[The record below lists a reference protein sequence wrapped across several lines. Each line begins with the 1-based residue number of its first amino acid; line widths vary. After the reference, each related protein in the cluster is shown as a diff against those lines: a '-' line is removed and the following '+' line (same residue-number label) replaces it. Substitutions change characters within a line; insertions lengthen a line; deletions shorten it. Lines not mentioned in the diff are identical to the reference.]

1 MAIVDTRTG
10 NEAGDVEPCTV
21 TATRAEFVA
30 FVEKHHVI
38 LTMPVMT
45 KEAFELLMEAKE
57 LAGHQ
62 SEKDRGT
69 LQSTTIDMI
78 RDGDDELAAWLTAVC
93 QPLPKA
99 ECSKINCFL
108 NINSGR
114 KSGKGWHSD
123 NPTEGT
129 KVTGE
134 NSGRFIGYIMQD
146 GARGSL
152 SVRCGEHE
160 YEIEVPPGCMLY
172 ATNELLTSQKA
183 CEHRHGAQ
191 GLSVSFVIEVACAQ
205 MPLAAT
211 STAIAAAAAARA
223 RIHLNFAAHL
233 EPWMPETFFLGAK
246 LKYGFVGGGSVRRCA
261 MAWYRG
267 LKMGP
272 AWYRGLK
279 MGPGYPRELGK
290 DEARLLVSALSTED
304 LAYAACQQ
312 GMLISRIGSL
322 HIGWKETLVN
332 ARLLARALTLEQYT
346 KMPEIERRQLCDQ
359 LWARAVADAALRR
372 AGGQAAVR
380 LWQLKELRAL
390 PSPSAAELT
399 RRFTLEAGEA
409 ADEEAVAEMVQIETQ
424 IKRMPRGDLTAE
436 EALAQAAD
444 EKLVLVTSANATGYK
459 GVSRDGG
466 RYRVQITENGKQM
479 YGGSF
484 ETAEHAALQ
493 YARLLGPERSAAAA
507 AAVIDLTAEEAI
519 AQAAAEGLMLVPAST
534 ETGYKGVTRDGGR
547 YRVQI
552 TENGKQMYGG
562 IFETAERAALQY
574 ARLLGPERSA
584 AAAAAVIDLT
594 AEEAI
599 AQAAAEGLMLVPA
612 STETGYKGVTRDG
625 GGYRVRITEN
635 GKKMCGGSFETAER
649 AALQYARLLGPERSA
664 AAAVAAASG
673 HSRKRPADGAPAATT
688 SGRIRRAPSCR
699 E

>member
-1 MAIVDTRTG
+1 MSIVDTRTG
-10 NEAGDVEPCTV
+10 NEVGNVKPCTV
-21 TATRAEFVA
+21 IGTRAEFVA

-38 LTMPVMT
+38 LTMPEMT
-45 KEAFELLMEAKE
+45 EKAFEQLMEAKE

-62 SEKDRGT
+62 VEKDRGT

-78 RDGDDELAAWLTAVC
+78 RDGDDELADWFTAVC

-99 ECSKINCFL
+99 ECSKINYFL

-114 KSGKGWHSD
+114 KSGKGWHKD

-172 ATNELLTSQKA
+172 ATNELLTGQMG

-223 RIHLNFAAHL
+223 RIQLSFAAHL

-272 AWYRGLK
+272 
-279 MGPGYPRELGK
+279 GYPRELGK
-290 DEARLLVSALSTED
+290 EEARALVSALSTED

-359 LWARAVADAALRR
+359 LWARAVADSNLRR
-372 AGGQAAVR
+372 AGGEAAVR
-380 LWQLKELRAL
+380 LSKLKELRAL
-390 PSPSAAELT
+390 PSPSAAEIAT
-399 RRFTLEAGEA
+399 RTTLEAGEA
-409 ADEEAVAEMVQIETQ
+409 ADEEAVAEKAQM
-424 IKRMPRGDLTAE
+424 KRTARGDA
-436 EALAQAAD
+436 
-444 EKLVLVTSANATGYK
+444 VTSRQRRPSPQRLPK
-459 GVSRDGG
+459 GSGWC
-466 RYRVQITENGKQM
+466 Q
-479 YGGSF
+479 
-484 ETAEHAALQ
+484 
-493 YARLLGPERSAAAA
+493 
-507 AAVIDLTAEEAI
+507 
-519 AQAAAEGLMLVPAST
+519 
-534 ETGYKGVTRDGGR
+534 
-547 YRVQI
+547 
-552 TENGKQMYGG
+552 
-562 IFETAERAALQY
+562 RA
-574 ARLLGPERSA
+574 
-584 AAAAAVIDLT
+584 
-594 AEEAI
+594 
-599 AQAAAEGLMLVPA
+599 M
-612 STETGYKGVTRDG
+612 
-625 GGYRVRITEN
+625 
-635 GKKMCGGSFETAER
+635 
-649 AALQYARLLGPERSA
+649 
-664 AAAVAAASG
+664 
-673 HSRKRPADGAPAATT
+673 
-688 SGRIRRAPSCR
+688 RRATSAYPATVAGIRCGSPR
-699 E
+699 TASR